1 MDLLEHENKFQL
13 LDTIGIPKNNLLFS
27 SLNDI
32 LVYSIC
38 SNIIIYNLIKNTKT
52 FLQYYYKSE
61 ISTFKFLDDKE
72 QLLLIINKSSH
83 PLLSIWK
90 LPFLEEIFSQEI
102 YFENALNFDDIYIE
116 KLYSNLFILI
126 ISAIDC
132 NFLYIL
138 KHENYA
144 NFRIEKIGKIQ
155 KISTSIEGFKCFY
168 DDIYIIFIKSNNL
181 LYYLIDPKKIFN
193 GMKND
198 YDNTNQE
205 VIKLHQ
211 KFSFPFKLKK
221 NSLEISDKFSLVFFL
236 TSKGNCLIYNK
247 KGEAKNSINPLNKE
261 ENFTSIFLNENSLC
275 LGTDKT
281 KIYIYNIT
289 NNYNDNFKLKYF
301 IKEQTLLN
309 IKLNFQ
315 LNNNED
321 KNNINNNQL
330 NNIIIEKINLN
341 QKLDKIFIKLSNN
354 SFIYVPLTSLMS
366 DSRGDFYF
374 NSLGNKSCLYS
385 YNHYLPIN
393 DIQINNNYNEF
404 ETIIYTCSKDC
415 TLIQYN
421 IDFSTNKFSN
431 LFFDLK
437 DILKSKDNKYLNEM
451 NNLYLTCIKFH
462 PNDNTKLFAGDNKG
476 YLYIFDI
483 KENYFKYK
491 KYFIDDNSIEF
502 MSFSREGNLICLGLL
517 TGKQVIYDINKNCE
531 FCIKLNKDYL
541 TQNEIDFR
549 ISNYHVITYNYFFAR
564 EKHQDCILFMKNTKK
579 VEYSKLYFEKGKL
592 NRKKIILNEF
602 ENEILDI
609 KIHPSEN
616 YLIVLN
622 EQNQILINEIN
633 LGETTAVIDLSE
645 QINKIYNFYIDHSGL
660 YLCIICSNYYSPY
673 YNDLIFIEIGTGL
686 LVSYIK
692 CIGKV
697 FRIFFDYYSKY
708 IITGSHDGILSLWKI
723 PNKMRNIM
731 INVLAEIEKNENY
744 WEQYEIKYYN
754 NNSKNKYIDDDNEI
768 EIPKKFKT
776 EITRN
781 NNNSLF
787 NKSDEIEDNGP
798 HKGIQTWQ
806 VNNYNNNNNDFH
818 NNGINI
824 NNSIKYKKKEINNSN
839 DKNYTFQKKKND
851 LNDDNTN
858 NHNTNLNN
866 KDINENNI
874 SIKKSNIASYIN
886 NVDFNSYIP
895 NSNSNITSNISNK
908 TKKTKIHKETELDKN
923 LKEENTLQNCYE
935 KFKKERL
942 MKNSFVKP
950 TKNNTNK
957 NINKNNNKVK
967 ARPLS
972 SNRVISPNK
981 KYLNQPI
988 FEKEKEKY
996 NKKLNDSIDFEID
1009 FDLNKIRPNF
1019 DPNLYGEQENKKY
1032 SLISKELIKPYLM
1045 NKLSS
1050 KNDYLRHNINDYNK
1064 TSNNNNEYPNFNTSI
1079 SNKMNNLNISNKY
1092 INKSNQTENDN
1103 KINNAMNILMEKSKS
1118 KIDNTERSNI
1128 NNNKNN
1134 KSISSKDISHDFAF
1148 INNVRIEPSKL
1159 NNLSE
1164 EVTQKY
1170 NSNIISNENNN
1181 LNSLNKNIE
1190 SLSTRKRNRIND
1202 NINNFENRLNYY
1214 GN

>member
-1 MDLLEHENKFQL
+1 MNLLVQENKFQL

-32 LVYSIC
+32 LVYSIG

-52 FLQYYYKSE
+52 FLQYFYKSE

-138 KHENYA
+138 KHENYS
-144 NFRIEKIGKIQ
+144 NFKIEKIGKIQ

-168 DDIYIIFIKSNNL
+168 DDIYIIFIKNNNL
-181 LYYLIDPKKIFN
+181 LYYVIDPKKIFN

-205 VIKLHQ
+205 VIKLYQ

-221 NSLEISDKFSLVFFL
+221 NSLEISDRFSLVFFL

-261 ENFTSIFLNENSLC
+261 ENFTAIFINENSLC
-275 LGTDKT
+275 LGTDTT

-289 NNYNDNFKLKYF
+289 DNYNDNFNLKYF

-321 KNNINNNQL
+321 KNKNNINNNKI
-330 NNIIIEKINLN
+330 NSNIIIEKINLN
-341 QKLDKIFIKLSNN
+341 QKLDKIFIKLDNN

-385 YNHYLPIN
+385 YNHFLPIN
-393 DIQINNNYNEF
+393 AIEINNNYNEF
-404 ETIIYTCSKDC
+404 ETIIYSCSKDC

-421 IDFSTNKFSN
+421 IDFSTNKLSN

-437 DILKSKDNKYLNEM
+437 DILKSQDNKFLKEI
-451 NNLYLTCIKFH
+451 NNIYLTCIKFH
-462 PNDNTKLFAGDNKG
+462 PNNNTKLFAGDNKG

-491 KYFIDDNSIEF
+491 KYFIDENSIEF
-502 MSFSREGNLICLGLL
+502 ISFSKEGNLICLGLL

-531 FCIKLNKDYL
+531 FCIKLNKEYL

-549 ISNYHVITYNYFFAR
+549 ISNYHVITYNYFFIK

-579 VEYSKLYFEKGKL
+579 VEYSKLFYEKGKL

-622 EQNQILINEIN
+622 DQNHILINEIN

-660 YLCIICSNYYSPY
+660 YLCLICSNYYSPY

-697 FRIFFDYYSKY
+697 FKIFFDYYSKY

-731 INVLAEIEKNENY
+731 LNVLAEIEKNENY

-754 NNSKNKYIDDDNEI
+754 NNKNNFSDDDN
-768 EIPKKFKT
+768 
-776 EITRN
+776 
-781 NNNSLF
+781 
-787 NKSDEIEDNGP
+787 
-798 HKGIQTWQ
+798 
-806 VNNYNNNNNDFH
+806 
-818 NNGINI
+818 
-824 NNSIKYKKKEINNSN
+824 
-839 DKNYTFQKKKND
+839 
-851 LNDDNTN
+851 
-858 NHNTNLNN
+858 
-866 KDINENNI
+866 
-874 SIKKSNIASYIN
+874 
-886 NVDFNSYIP
+886 
-895 NSNSNITSNISNK
+895 
-908 TKKTKIHKETELDKN
+908 
-923 LKEENTLQNCYE
+923 
-935 KFKKERL
+935 
-942 MKNSFVKP
+942 
-950 TKNNTNK
+950 
-957 NINKNNNKVK
+957 
-967 ARPLS
+967 
-972 SNRVISPNK
+972 
-981 KYLNQPI
+981 
-988 FEKEKEKY
+988 
-996 NKKLNDSIDFEID
+996 
-1009 FDLNKIRPNF
+1009 
-1019 DPNLYGEQENKKY
+1019 
-1032 SLISKELIKPYLM
+1032 
-1045 NKLSS
+1045 
-1050 KNDYLRHNINDYNK
+1050 
-1064 TSNNNNEYPNFNTSI
+1064 
-1079 SNKMNNLNISNKY
+1079 
-1092 INKSNQTENDN
+1092 
-1103 KINNAMNILMEKSKS
+1103 
-1118 KIDNTERSNI
+1118 
-1128 NNNKNN
+1128 
-1134 KSISSKDISHDFAF
+1134 
-1148 INNVRIEPSKL
+1148 
-1159 NNLSE
+1159 
-1164 EVTQKY
+1164 
-1170 NSNIISNENNN
+1170 
-1181 LNSLNKNIE
+1181 
-1190 SLSTRKRNRIND
+1190 
-1202 NINNFENRLNYY
+1202 
-1214 GN
+1214 